1 MKFLLM
7 LSFLV
12 MGTTSAV
19 AGTCSDFP
27 EGLTENQFTDK
38 ALESTL
44 EILKE
49 HYQNKEQAVLH
60 QVAFFEEKAT
70 TGDQPNC
77 QIATFEAKLELV
89 YKNTTE
95 ACIHNGQLHY
105 TLTNKT
111 ESFNVKMA
119 DQADCR
125 TLNK

>member
-12 MGTTSAV
+12 MGTTSAL

-27 EGLTENQFTDK
+27 GGQTENQFADK

-44 EILKE
+44 ELLRE
-49 HYQNKEQAVLH
+49 HYQNKQDAILH
-60 QVAFFEEKAT
+60 QVAFFEEKST

-77 QIATFEAKLELV
+77 DTATFEAQLELV
-89 YKNTTE
+89 YKNAQE
-95 ACIHNGQLHY
+95 ACIHKGQLHY